1 MKRLE
6 TDMKRPK
13 TYHANGQEHCTARNV
28 SRFKIERMT
37 VFVFVRFYQYLI
49 FRLLIL
55 SKKYLKLLKYKGYE
69 DVTRKNTQQNELKAS
84 PPLEPRPNT
93 QLLQV
98 DSSIKR
104 TKSILKSPS
113 SANDTRFSNDN
124 DSKEFATNAMY
135 GNRIDTSPSHLDPQC
150 LIPFTKST
158 TNLPNKQQPREK
170 SFTNEIECIKRMLLE
185 PQTYNRQNQLL
196 KGTRESAS
204 RYPLSRSRTER
215 IFIKSPTPV
224 REIPVVENL
233 NQKQIQSL
241 SKSTPKIEEIETNT
255 SNKGRDRFA
264 DRFAKKKLALRSQSA
279 ELSKL
284 IDADTFNDITEKSHP
299 RVSLKT
305 QPLIRIISP
314 PLSNRPN
321 LTRQNAFT
329 KSLGDNLNKMH
340 QNNEEIRRKHRK
352 KHHRHHRHRH
362 NHNRKQPSN
371 YNKVSH
377 SSKHKL
383 NNKKS
388 HYKSSSL
395 TSSSSSSMSTSEL
408 ATKSE
413 SSFTSSSTYSS
424 PLLSDYT
431 REQMKNAKFNNTVD
445 NRANKLIGNN
455 YWSFDFL
462 FPRFFGCLTRPEN
475 VKLQLEI
482 LTF

>member
-1 MKRLE
+1 M
-6 TDMKRPK
+6 
-13 TYHANGQEHCTARNV
+13 
-28 SRFKIERMT
+28 
-37 VFVFVRFYQYLI
+37 
-49 FRLLIL
+49 
-55 SKKYLKLLKYKGYE
+55 
-69 DVTRKNTQQNELKAS
+69 
-84 PPLEPRPNT
+84 
-93 QLLQV
+93 
-98 DSSIKR
+98 
-104 TKSILKSPS
+104 
-113 SANDTRFSNDN
+113 
-124 DSKEFATNAMY
+124 
-135 GNRIDTSPSHLDPQC
+135 
-150 LIPFTKST
+150 
-158 TNLPNKQQPREK
+158 
-170 SFTNEIECIKRMLLE
+170 
-185 PQTYNRQNQLL
+185 
-196 KGTRESAS
+196 
-204 RYPLSRSRTER
+204 
-215 IFIKSPTPV
+215 

-233 NQKQIQSL
+233 SQKQTQSL

-255 SNKGRDRFA
+255 SSKGRDRFA

-284 IDADTFNDITEKSHP
+284 IDADTFNDMTTEKSHP

-362 NHNRKQPSN
+362 HHNRKQSN
-371 YNKVSH
+371 TYNKGSH
-377 SSKHKL
+377 SSKHNL

-431 REQMKNAKFNNTVD
+431 REQMKNVNFNNTGD

-455 YWSFDFL
+455 YLSFDFL
-462 FPRFFGCLTRPEN
+462 HFLDFSVT
-475 VKLQLEI
+475 
-482 LTF
+482 